1 MQENLE
7 NYVLCVVLICLNF
20 NMSLHNSIFDEENKN
35 SHFLLVVGIE
45 LNLLIWI
52 KIQTEVDSAQIS
64 TELDNI

>member
-1 MQENLE
+1 M
-7 NYVLCVVLICLNF
+7 
-20 NMSLHNSIFDEENKN
+20 FDEENKD

-45 LNLLIWI
+45 LNLLIWM